1 MPYTLFNPNETSGNR
16 VGFERNKKG
25 LVTRI
30 LKAYGTIEM
39 TIFSVLFII
48 IVVLVIAHNFI
59 D

>member
-1 MPYTLFNPNETSGNR
+1 MPYTLFNPNETSTNR
-16 VGFERNKKG
+16 VGIERNKKG
-25 LVTRI
+25 LFIRI

-39 TIFSVLFII
+39 TIFSVLFIT